1 MARRRLSRPE
11 KLLWKAFPHGGWADL
26 RTGDP
31 AADDVAN
38 AAAWGPARTVR
49 AEVIAALL
57 LGAVP
62 PAPGRRPAI
71 RLRGARITGRL
82 DLIGAEVPYTL
93 VCEDCRFDGPIRLVE
108 ATTRTIRL
116 TGCDIPHVNA
126 ARLAMDGLLNLH
138 RGTVRRGLRLD
149 RARISGE
156 ISLRA
161 ARVGPDPDGV
171 ALAADGLVVDGAMEA
186 DDGFHAAGAVRL
198 RNARVEARLGLENA
212 VIEAPEPGAEA
223 LALNRAALNGGLLAT
238 GVTVRGLTTLRS
250 ARVAGDV
257 VFDAATLS
265 NPGRIALA
273 AGGLVV
279 EGPFFARRGF
289 TAEGEVRFPGAQIRT
304 FLTIPG
310 ASLSAPGGVALLLDQ
325 LTVNDVD
332 AADLTVDGG
341 TVRLAGAQVAND
353 LTLAG
358 ARLDG
363 EGAGIAADNV
373 TVGATFDCKGLRVHG
388 EFTATVARI
397 TGRLLLGRAHLER
410 PGRTCLRLSRA
421 EIGADLFCT
430 GMTAIGKVK
439 VTGARVG
446 RVLDLKDSRLANPGG
461 TALDG
466 RHLQAG
472 QLALRPAEPVQGA
485 VALDHA
491 RLTLIRDDPDRW
503 PAALSLNGLVYE
515 ALEPRLPA
523 RRRLRWL
530 ALEPD
535 GYQPQPYEH
544 LAASYAALG
553 QPKEARRVLLHKERA
568 HRRGIAPFGK
578 VWGVVQDGT
587 VGYGYQPWRAV
598 LWLALLV
605 TAGSLVYAADP
616 PAPLKPG
623 EAPHFNPVVYTLDL
637 LLPLV
642 DLGQERAFN
651 PAGGPQWFSYALVA
665 AGWILVTVI
674 AAAVARVL
682 TRR

>member
-31 AADDVAN
+31 AADAVSA
-38 AAAWGPARTVR
+38 AAAWGPERTIR

-57 LGAVP
+57 LGAVA

-71 RLRGARITGRL
+71 RLRGARVEGRL

-93 VCEDCRFDGPIRLVE
+93 VCEDCRFDGPVRLVE
-108 ATTRTIRL
+108 ATTRTVRL

-126 ARLAMDGLLNLH
+126 PRLTMDGLLNLH
-138 RGTVRRGLRLD
+138 RTRVRHGLRLD
-149 RARISGE
+149 RARVSGE
-156 ISLRA
+156 ISLRG
-161 ARVGPDPDGV
+161 ARIGPDPDGV
-171 ALAADGLVVDGAMEA
+171 AVAADGLVVDGPMEA
-186 DDGFHAAGAVRL
+186 NEGFHATGAVRL
-198 RNARVEARLGLENA
+198 RNSRIAALLSLEDAVVEA
-212 VIEAPEPGAEA
+212 PGFAGAA
-223 LALNRAALNGGLLAT
+223 LSLNRAALGGGLTAS
-238 GVTVRGLTTLRS
+238 GLTVHGEMSLRG
-250 ARVAGDV
+250 ARAEGVHLDR
-257 VFDAATLS
+257 AALR
-265 NPGRIALA
+265 NPGGIALG

-279 EGPFFARRGF
+279 EGPFFARNGF
-289 TAEGEVRFPGAQIRT
+289 TAEGEVRLPGAQIRT

-310 ASLSAPGGVALLLDQ
+310 AALSAPGGMALWLDQ

-332 AADLTVDGG
+332 ATGLTATGK
-341 TVRLAGAQVAND
+341 VRLAGAQIAND

-358 ARLDG
+358 ARVDG

-373 TVGATFDCKGLRVHG
+373 TVGATFDCKGLRVRG
-388 EFTATVARI
+388 EFTATVARVA
-397 TGRLLLGRAHLER
+397 GRLLLGGARLER

-421 EIGADLFCT
+421 EIGADLFCS
-430 GMTAIGKVK
+430 GLTAIGKVK

-446 RVLDLKDSRLANPGG
+446 RVLDLKDARLANPGG

-472 QLALRPAEPVQGA
+472 QLALRPAEPIQGA

-491 RLTLIRDDPDRW
+491 RLGLLRDDPDRW
-503 PAALSLNGLVYE
+503 PAALSLNGLAYE

-535 GYQPQPYEH
+535 GYQPHPYEQ

-553 QPKEARRVLLHKERA
+553 QPKEARRILLAKERA
-568 HRRGIAPFGK
+568 HRRGGTPFGK
-578 VWGVVQDGT
+578 VWGVVQDGA

-651 PAGGPQWFSYALVA
+651 PAGGHQWFSYALVA